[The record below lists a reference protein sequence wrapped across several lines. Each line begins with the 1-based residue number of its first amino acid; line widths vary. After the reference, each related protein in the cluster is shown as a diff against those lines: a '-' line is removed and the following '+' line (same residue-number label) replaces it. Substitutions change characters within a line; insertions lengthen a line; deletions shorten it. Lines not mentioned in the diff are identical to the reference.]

1 MADLAASPFEDALE
15 DLGQLL
21 VLLLALHIR
30 SQFPFWSLQA
40 GENSGGFCK
49 NGKHVAGVLD
59 GRGIGL
65 LVRPG
70 YGGSRHEPNSRTDD
84 TKITQRPELV
94 PAHCGHGFVEVPDR
108 VLPLLPGGGLKGHDN
123 RRTKRVSV
131 HRLSPTIKA
140 PNAWQHIGRSHPLH
154 PLVL

>member
-1 MADLAASPFEDALE
+1 MSRACST
-15 DLGQLL
+15 
-21 VLLLALHIR
+21 V
-30 SQFPFWSLQA
+30 
-40 GENSGGFCK
+40 
-49 NGKHVAGVLD
+49 
-59 GRGIGL
+59 RGIGL

-70 YGGSRHEPNSRTDD
+70 YGGQPCTSQIPGLMHA
-84 TKITQRPELV
+84 KITQRPELV

-108 VLPLLPGGGLKGHDN
+108 VLTLLPGGGLKGHDN

-140 PNAWQHIGRSHPLH
+140 PNAWQLIGRSHPLH